1 MNFTIKA
8 ENPKT
13 KEPIHY
19 EYEREHKKEMRRIE
33 AVEKELK
40 HHEQLGMAKAHPQR
54 PKS

>member
-8 ENPKT
+8 EKPKT

-19 EYEREHKKEMRRIE
+19 EYGAMHCIE